1 MKTKPDDP
9 KAYGFFLC
17 KDHLRSIV
25 MEANTLKKFK
35 KP

>member
-1 MKTKPDDP
+1 METKPDDP
-9 KAYGFFLC
+9 KAYRCFV

-25 MEANTLKKFK
+25 MEANTLKKVK